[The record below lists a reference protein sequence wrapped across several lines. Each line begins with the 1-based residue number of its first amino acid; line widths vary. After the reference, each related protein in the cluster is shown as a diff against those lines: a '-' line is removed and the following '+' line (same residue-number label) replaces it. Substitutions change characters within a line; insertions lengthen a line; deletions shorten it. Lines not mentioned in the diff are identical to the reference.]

1 MAPYHD
7 WRSSVEAAPP
17 GSTVSFSPGVYR
29 GCNVTLRTGEC
40 VGDTLPQCYAAHRS
54 HRTCI
59 GAVCYRQIRKSV
71 CNPKLRLP
79 VALAG
84 VVLTAEA
91 EGAVVI
97 DCEHMA
103 RFTV

>member
-40 VGDTLPQCYAAHRS
+40 VGDTLPQLLCS
-54 HRTCI
+54 TPLTQD
-59 GAVCYRQIRKSV
+59 VYRGGLLQTDPQKRMQ
-71 CNPKLRLP
+71 P
-79 VALAG
+79 
-84 VVLTAEA
+84 
-91 EGAVVI
+91 
-97 DCEHMA
+97 
-103 RFTV
+103 

>member
-1 MAPYHD
+1 VAPYHD

-40 VGDTLPQCYAAHRS
+40 VGVTLPQCYAAHRS

-59 GAVCYRQIRKSV
+59 GAVYYRQIRKSERKTPTALTQDHLV
-71 CNPKLRLP
+71 RNAMRLQS
-79 VALAG
+79 
-84 VVLTAEA
+84 
-91 EGAVVI
+91 
-97 DCEHMA
+97 
-103 RFTV
+103 